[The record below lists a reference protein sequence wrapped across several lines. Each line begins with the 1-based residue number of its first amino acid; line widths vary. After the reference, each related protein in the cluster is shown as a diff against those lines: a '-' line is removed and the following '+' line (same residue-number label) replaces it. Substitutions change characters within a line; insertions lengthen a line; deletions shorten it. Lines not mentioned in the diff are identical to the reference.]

1 MENTSENK
9 INIEKN
15 MDEKQIKNLFC
26 QLFKFDKSFFMS
38 FIFYI
43 HIAVQILVFIW
54 NLYIA
59 SKWGF
64 LAFIFALIFSPV
76 VFFMIRFWFEF
87 LVILFSINDNLFEIK
102 NNLKK

>member
-1 MENTSENK
+1 METRENK
-9 INIEKN
+9 INIDKN

-43 HIAVQILVFIW
+43 HIVIQVFVFVS

-59 SKWGF
+59 SKFGF
-64 LAFIFALIFSPV
+64 LAFLWALILAPF
-76 VFFMIRFWFEF
+76 VFFMVRFWFEF